1 MSKFIARETID
12 ETRKACKCGVS
23 EALEELHPFAAAY
36 TRVEGGYMVFDS
48 LADYSTWRA
57 QR

>member
-1 MSKFIARETID
+1 MMRFISDETIN
-12 ETRKACKCGVS
+12 ETRKACKCGIKA
-23 EALEELHPFAAAY
+23 ALQELHPCAAAY

>member
-1 MSKFIARETID
+1 MMRFLSDKIID

-23 EALEELHPFAAAY
+23 EALEELHPFAAVY
-36 TRVEGGYMVFDS
+36 TRVECGYMVFDS
-48 LADYSTWRA
+48 HADYSTWRA